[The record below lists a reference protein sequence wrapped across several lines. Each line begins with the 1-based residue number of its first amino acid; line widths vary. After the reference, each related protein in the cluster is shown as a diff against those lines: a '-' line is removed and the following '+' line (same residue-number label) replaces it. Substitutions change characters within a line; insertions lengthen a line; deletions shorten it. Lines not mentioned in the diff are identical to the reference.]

1 MTSKLRAFELTVP
14 TGNFVPPRPKSHAIL
29 AFSDHTGANWLWGDG
44 SARFM
49 IYAADEILPQL
60 CTRNGGEAPNIEY

>member
-1 MTSKLRAFELTVP
+1 VP
-14 TGNFVPPRPKSHAIL
+14 IRN
-29 AFSDHTGANWLWGDG
+29 NWLANQPALG